1 MKSRKRNLTIRII
14 SGICMILLAILF
26 AFVFEGLAGE
36 GTPMWQRY
44 MYVILVLGTGLSGIF
59 GMILGIWGFV
69 FGYALTLFIFLPRM
83 LPSPWRGYIPAAF
96 FAALTIVYLLLDDKP
111 KKRSFNDEDDEAA
124 SIMVVQQ
131 TTNGRYFQIIR
142 YGDELRAYR
151 VGGELKD
158 VDVDLLQSEDGKLR
172 LLDEKDF
179 SIPIASIQ
187 RVRCKKL
194 SNNNAGYDCAAVVKT
209 EKKSY
214 RFAPAYLTTD
224 KAFTSFWRKINPEK
238 TAYEQASEMVTG
250 KQDPKRMRKLSIIL
264 KACYVYFAIVNIG
277 WMFLNVPYKLF
288 AILALPAM
296 PIMFVIYCC
305 FQNETSILEEPKDIS
320 KESLLFPMIISNIAL
335 FFRLLLDFNFVDEER
350 MVVITLI
357 VIIVLMIVSLICSRE
372 WLKQKTAILY
382 IAIVLISYV
391 PGAIAQLNYVFDT
404 SEPIVEH
411 GVVTDVDI
419 SIMSKGPDSYYL
431 TIEFEQGG
439 EQKLQV
445 SMDKY
450 YETEI
455 GDPVTVMTYKGFLGI
470 SYADAV

>member
-1 MKSRKRNLTIRII
+1 MNSWNRKLTIRII

-26 AFVFEGLAGE
+26 AFVFEGFAGE
-36 GTPMWQRY
+36 GTPMWQRDI
-44 MYVILVLGTGLSGIF
+44 YVILVLGTGLSGIL

-69 FGYALTLFIFLPRM
+69 FGYALALFMFLPRM

-96 FAALTIVYLLLDDKP
+96 WAAITIYLLVEDKP
-111 KKRSFNDEDDEAA
+111 KKRSFNDEEDEAA

-151 VGGELKD
+151 VGGELRD
-158 VDVDLLQSEDGKLR
+158 VDIDLLQSEEDKFRILG
-172 LLDEKDF
+172 DKDF
-179 SIPIASIQ
+179 FIPIAAIQ

-194 SNNNAGYDCAAVVKT
+194 SNNSAGYDCAAVVKT

-214 RFAPAYLTTD
+214 RFAPTYLTTN
-224 KAFTSFWRKINPEK
+224 KAFTSFWRKINPERI
-238 TAYEQASEMVTG
+238 AYEIASEMVSE
-250 KQDPKRMRKLSIIL
+250 KQDPKRIRIFGRIL
-264 KACYVYFAIVNIG
+264 KICYAYLAIVNIG
-277 WMFLNVPYKLF
+277 WLYLNVPYKLF
-288 AILALPAM
+288 AVLAMLAM
-296 PIMFVIYCC
+296 PIVFVIYCC
-305 FQNETSILEEPKDIS
+305 FQNEASILEEPKDIS
-320 KESLLFPMIISNIAL
+320 KESLLLPMVFSNIVL

-357 VIIVLMIVSLICSRE
+357 VVIILMIISLICTKE

-382 IAIVLISYV
+382 IAVVLFFYA
-391 PGAIAQLNYVFDT
+391 PGTVAQINYVFDT

-411 GVVTDVDI
+411 AVVTDMDI
-419 SIMSKGPDSYYL
+419 STMSRGPDSYYL
-431 TIEFEQGG
+431 TVELEDGR

-445 SMDKY
+445 PMDQY

-455 GDPVTVMTYKGFLGI
+455 GDAVTVMTYEGFLGI
-470 SYADAV
+470 SYADVV